1 MTWGTAVFPDPVNI
15 CVMKRAM
22 YIPILLAGLHL
33 SGCAVVTAVSA
44 VPGALIGVAQSQFS
58 REEESFP
65 RNIESTA
72 AAIQLSLRSMKLD
85 ADVLEIQDNGYS
97 IAFGNENIKGKIK
110 LDKMT
115 AKLTT
120 MRIKVR
126 NKMREASVE
135 RAIIKSVRSKLAHIN
150 SRARFSLK
158 GYSRLRVKPD
168 SQTAKVGWYKETA
181 ELDTHRNGKS
191 DWFRLKL
198 PSGKV
203 AYLQNDRLF
212 AASLVSSK

>member
-1 MTWGTAVFPDPVNI
+1 
-15 CVMKRAM
+15 MKRAI

-72 AAIQLSLRSMKLD
+72 AAVQLSLQSLRLD
-85 ADVLEIQDNGYS
+85 ADVLEIRDNGYS
-97 IAFGNENIKGKIK
+97 IGFGNENIKGKIR

-115 AKLTT
+115 PKLTT
-120 MRIKVR
+120 MRVKVR

-135 RAIIKSVRSKLAHIN
+135 RAIIEAVRSKLASVGN
-150 SRARFSLK
+150 KQRFSLK
-158 GYSRLRVKPD
+158 GYGRLRAKPD
-168 SQTAKVGWYKETA
+168 RQTAKLGWYRQSA
-181 ELDTHRNGKS
+181 ELDTQRNGKS

-203 AYLQNDRLF
+203 AYLQSDKLLS
-212 AASLVSSK
+212 ATLASSQ

>member
-1 MTWGTAVFPDPVNI
+1 
-15 CVMKRAM
+15 MKRAI

-44 VPGALIGVAQSQFS
+44 VPGALLGVAQSQFS

-72 AAIQLSLRSMKLD
+72 AAVQLSLQSLKLD
-85 ADVLEIQDNGYS
+85 ADVLEIRDNGYS
-97 IAFGNENIKGKIK
+97 IGFGNENIKGKIK
-110 LDKMT
+110 LEKMT
-115 AKLTT
+115 PKLTT
-120 MRIKVR
+120 MRIRVR

-135 RAIIKSVRSKLAHIN
+135 RAIIESVRSKLA
-150 SRARFSLK
+150 RVGRKQRFSLK
-158 GYSRLRVKPD
+158 GYGRLRSKPD
-168 SQTAKVGWYKETA
+168 RQTAKLGWYRQSA